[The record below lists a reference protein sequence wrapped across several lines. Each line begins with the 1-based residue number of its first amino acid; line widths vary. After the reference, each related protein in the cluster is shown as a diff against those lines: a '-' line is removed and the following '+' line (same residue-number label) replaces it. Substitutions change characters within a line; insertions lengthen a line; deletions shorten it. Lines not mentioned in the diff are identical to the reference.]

1 METGVFVVSAVVGLF
16 AVASAVL
23 GFIAEEKKLTP
34 EDIDVSSGE
43 CEYPANAAFVLGI
56 CAVLLL
62 AVAQIIVSSVAG
74 CCGCCRP
81 RAGASESRRVTG
93 IVCSVFSWIAAIVAG
108 VSFVQGAAWNAPV
121 TRDTAPLCYY
131 LKDGVFRRA
140 AVLSLAA
147 AVFGIKSYIMLRAAT
162 AVEPKPDGQQP
173 QPQQAPAAPV
183 VTGYPPQGYA
193 PNQQFTAAA
202 DQVYGQGPSALYP
215 PTKGYGQV

>member
-1 METGVFVVSAVVGLF
+1 MHPLANNRVYLRPSGLF
-16 AVASAVL
+16 VNRQFNVEAH
-23 GFIAEEKKLTP
+23 
-34 EDIDVSSGE
+34 
-43 CEYPANAAFVLGI
+43 ANLIFPHKIFVY
-56 CAVLLL
+56 
-62 AVAQIIVSSVAG
+62 
-74 CCGCCRP
+74 R
-81 RAGASESRRVTG
+81 
-93 IVCSVFSWIAAIVAG
+93 IAAIVAG

-147 AVFGIKSYIMLRAAT
+147 AVFGIKSYIMLRAAA